1 MGGKAESK
9 QVQRA
14 PQEGRCSK
22 GCVLA
27 PKDEPSP
34 SMCADCPQDEEAG
47 GTEGESVDG
56 LEDCSA
62 PGWVALGHC

>member
-1 MGGKAESK
+1 M
-9 QVQRA
+9 
-14 PQEGRCSK
+14 
-22 GCVLA
+22 A